1 VTIDIQLD
9 GFLDDYFAECD
20 EHLADARRHLL
31 ALEASVDSPATQRQ
45 PVDDLFRIFHS
56 IKGISGM
63 VELREAEELAHEMES
78 YLRALRQRERE
89 LTAEGVDALIDATQR
104 LERVVAARSRSE
116 SIPTIADIQ
125 VRLATLVAPGT
136 IAGGAPSGE
145 ARSHGQAKG
154 RTPTHRVLFKPSREL
169 ADQGIRVDAVRRRIG
184 EHATIVETAPVV
196 GADGTIEFVF
206 LVATD
211 TPDALAGLGELR
223 ATVEP
228 LGQPDAPE
236 PGVAPPV
243 VPADTAL
250 VDRATT
256 SHYVRVDLDRLDE
269 LMRQVGDLVI
279 SRARMSESLAA
290 AEARIPQGPW
300 RAIQENAA
308 TIDRQL
314 RALREGIMR
323 VRLVPIGEIFGR
335 MPLVVRDLARS
346 YGRRVDVQVTGQG
359 TEIDKYL
366 IERMMDPVLH
376 LVRNAV
382 AHGIETPAE
391 REAAGKPP
399 NGTIRLSAGTAGD
412 MVAIVVEDDGR
423 GVDQEQVVRRAKAAG
438 IPLPGGPLTDAALL
452 NVLCAPGFSTRDES
466 DRAAGRGV
474 GMSVVRNAVQ
484 QLAGTLSL
492 TSTPGRGTRFSMQL
506 PLTLAITDA
515 LITRVGQQLFA
526 VPQGSVREV
535 LEVNTEVIK
544 RIDQREVMPHRAAAL
559 PLLRLGHLFDI
570 PAAPLHR
577 LHVFVCGHDRNT
589 VGFVVDRIVGQREI
603 VVRPILDPL
612 VRVDGV
618 SGATDLGDGRVVLIL
633 DPAALARMAGGPAA
647 AGIDG
652 PVAVRAQERVVAL

>member
-1 VTIDIQLD
+1 VTQDSRLD
-9 GFLDDYFAECD
+9 AFLDDYFAECD

-31 ALEASVDSPATQRQ
+31 TLEATVDSPDTQRQ

-78 YLRALRQRERE
+78 YLRALRQRERV
-89 LTAEGVDALIDATQR
+89 LTVDGVDALIDATQR

-116 SIPTIADIQ
+116 SIPAIGDIQ
-125 VRLATLVAPGT
+125 ARLATLVAAGTADRGARPGGPGVRT
-136 IAGGAPSGE
+136 SAN
-145 ARSHGQAKG
+145 G

-169 ADQGIRVDAVRRRIG
+169 ADAGIRVDVVRRRIG
-184 EHATIVETAPVV
+184 ECATIVETAPLV
-196 GADGTIEFVF
+196 GTDGSIEFEF
-206 LVATD
+206 LVSAN
-211 TPDALAGLGELR
+211 TPDALESLGDLR
-223 ATVEP
+223 ATVEA
-228 LGQPDAPE
+228 LDQPVAREPDVAAPA
-236 PGVAPPV
+236 VAG
-243 VPADTAL
+243 TAL

-279 SRARMSESLAA
+279 SRARLSDSLAA
-290 AEARIPQGPW
+290 AEAGIPSGAW
-300 RAIQENAA
+300 RAIQENAG

-314 RALREGIMR
+314 RVLREGIMR

-346 YGRRVDVQVTGQG
+346 FGRRVDVQVTGQG

-382 AHGIETPAE
+382 AHGIETPEE
-391 REAAGKPP
+391 RQAAGKSPT
-399 NGTIRLSAGTAGD
+399 GTIHLSAATAGD
-412 MVAIVVEDDGR
+412 MVAITVEDDGR
-423 GVDQEQVVRRAKAAG
+423 GVDAEQVARRARAAG
-438 IPLPGGPLTDAALL
+438 VPLPGGPLTDAALL
-452 NVLCAPGFSTRDES
+452 GILCAPGFSTRDES

-474 GMSVVRNAVQ
+474 GMSVVKNAVQ
-484 QLAGTLSL
+484 QLAGTISL

-515 LITRVGQQLFA
+515 LITRVGRQMFA

-535 LEVNTEVIK
+535 LEVNTAEIK
-544 RIDQREVMPHRAAAL
+544 RIDAREVMPHRAAAL
-559 PLLRLGHLFDI
+559 PLLRLGQLFGI
-570 PAAPLHR
+570 PSDQRDR
-577 LHVFVCGHDRNT
+577 LHVFVCGHDQGAL
-589 VGFVVDRIVGQREI
+589 GFAVDRIVGQREI

-633 DPAALARMAGGPAA
+633 DPAALARMAGKSAA
-647 AGIDG
+647 VDR
-652 PVAVRAQERVVAL
+652 PVAGSAQERVAL

>member
-1 VTIDIQLD
+1 VTRDTPLD

-20 EHLADARRHLL
+20 EHLAEARRHLL
-31 ALEASVDSPATQRQ
+31 TLEAAVDSPATQRQ
-45 PVDDLFRIFHS
+45 PIDNLFRIFHS

-78 YLRALRQRERE
+78 YLRALRQRERV
-89 LTAEGVDALIDATQR
+89 LTVDGVDALIAATQR
-104 LERVVAARSRSE
+104 LERVVAARSRLE
-116 SIPTIADIQ
+116 SIPPIGDIQ
-125 VRLATLVAPGT
+125 ARLEALVAAGP
-136 IAGGAPSGE
+136 AGGGAHAGGPRI
-145 ARSHGQAKG
+145 RSAVDG
-154 RTPTHRVLFKPSREL
+154 RTLTHRVLFKPSREL
-169 ADQGIRVDAVRRRIG
+169 ADEGIRVDVVRRRIG
-184 EHATIVETAPVV
+184 ECATIVETAPLV
-196 GADGTIEFVF
+196 GADGSIEFEF
-206 LVATD
+206 LVSAD
-211 TPDALAGLGELR
+211 TPDALDALGDLR
-223 ATVEP
+223 ATVERLDQQVEAEPDIAVP
-228 LGQPDAPE
+228 LA
-236 PGVAPPV
+236 
-243 VPADTAL
+243 ADTGL

-279 SRARMSESLAA
+279 SRARLSESLAV
-290 AEARIPQGPW
+290 AEARLPSGAW
-300 RAIQENAA
+300 RAIQENAG

-346 YGRRVDVQVTGQG
+346 FGRRVDVQVTGQG

-382 AHGIETPAE
+382 AHGIETPEE
-391 REAAGKPP
+391 REAAGKSPT
-399 NGTIRLSAGTAGD
+399 GIIRLSAAAAGD
-412 MVAIVVEDDGR
+412 MVAIVVEDDGQ
-423 GVDQEQVVRRAKAAG
+423 GVDAEQVERRAKAAG
-438 IPLPGGPLTDAALL
+438 IPLPAGPLTDATLL
-452 NVLCAPGFSTRDES
+452 GILCAPGFSTRDES

-474 GMSVVRNAVQ
+474 GMSVVRDAVQ

-492 TSTPGRGTRFSMQL
+492 TSIPGRGTRFSMQL

-515 LITRVGQQLFA
+515 LITRVGNQMFA

-535 LEVNTEVIK
+535 LEVNTSVIK
-544 RIDQREVMPHRAAAL
+544 RIDQREVMPHRAGAL
-559 PLLRLGHLFDI
+559 PLLRLGHLFGI
-570 PAAPLHR
+570 PSDQRDR
-577 LHVFVCGHDRNT
+577 LHVFVSGHDHNT
-589 VGFVVDRIVGQREI
+589 LGFVVDRIVGQREI

-633 DPAALARMAGGPAA
+633 DPAALARMAGRSAA
-647 AGIDG
+647 AVVDRPTAGR
-652 PVAVRAQERVVAL
+652 VQERVAL